1 MPSGRALGNQ
11 VCDLCVSS
19 LGFIKPG
26 HQSVVPFLVFSLIE
40 GDVSVLLDVLFDE
53 LGSDVDFSFQLL
65 KFTLKGRGIEALGK
79 DLLVYGY
86 KLFLLVNYLI
96 GGPEEQFFYF
106 ILGECRGGAFLT
118 IELVI
123 ALTDDL
129 PVGVVAVPDLRPV
142 PAAAISAL
150 DLAGKDADRALAVP
164 SLFAGSHQGLN
175 HLEGLRIDNGLVIC
189 TFVNDVR
196 PKK

>member
-1 MPSGRALGNQ
+1 MLAGLSNGITTKQKNASEPIWFSGVAASMRLCLDLGA
-11 VCDLCVSS
+11 VLCVSS
-19 LGFIKPG
+19 FGFIKPG

-40 GDVSVLLDVLFDE
+40 GDVSVLLDALFDE
-53 LGSDVDFSFQLL
+53 LGSDVDFSFQLR

-129 PVGVVAVPDLRPV
+129 PVGVVAVPDLRP
-142 PAAAISAL
+142 I
-150 DLAGKDADRALAVP
+150 DLL
-164 SLFAGSHQGLN
+164 H
-175 HLEGLRIDNGLVIC
+175 
-189 TFVNDVR
+189 
-196 PKK
+196 